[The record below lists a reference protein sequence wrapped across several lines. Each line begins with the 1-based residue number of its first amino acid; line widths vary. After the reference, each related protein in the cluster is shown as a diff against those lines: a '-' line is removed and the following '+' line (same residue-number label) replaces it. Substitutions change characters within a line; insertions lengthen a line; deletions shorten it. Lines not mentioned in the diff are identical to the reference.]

1 MLSPG
6 AYAGGPQGFAAHM
19 SPTKCAPAPSP
30 AAGDARKSSCDSQEG
45 LVCRGY
51 TDYNDGQ

>member
-6 AYAGGPQGFAAHM
+6 PYATGPQGFAAHM